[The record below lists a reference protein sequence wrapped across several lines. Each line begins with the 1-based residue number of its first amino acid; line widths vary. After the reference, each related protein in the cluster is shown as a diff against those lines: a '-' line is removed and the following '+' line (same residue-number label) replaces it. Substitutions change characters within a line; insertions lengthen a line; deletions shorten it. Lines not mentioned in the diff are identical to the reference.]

1 MDWMLFAAAGAA
13 LLTGLAVAGYTRWQ
27 SRKLLDSLEDM
38 LRAATEGEFTESA
51 FDETRMSRLETE
63 LAHYLSASAMS
74 ARNVE
79 REKEKIKTL
88 IADIS
93 HQTKT
98 PIANLLLYSELLAE
112 EELTQ
117 TAREKLVALHGQT
130 EKLQFLIEAL
140 VKLSRLENGII
151 RLCPED
157 HAVSYLFERV
167 REQYEAKAQQKG
179 LSLTVQETELHAV
192 FDPEW
197 TAEALANL
205 ADNAV
210 KYTKSGEIAFSAV
223 AYEMFVRIDV
233 RDTGMG
239 IAEEEQGKIFSR
251 FYRSQ
256 SAGESSDGVG
266 IGLYLTREIVSGE
279 GGYLRV
285 QSAVGKGSLFSM
297 YLPRE

>member
-1 MDWMLFAAAGAA
+1 MEWILFAATGAA

-117 TAREKLVALHGQT
+117 TAREKLAALHGQT

-151 RLCPED
+151 RLRPED
-157 HAVSYLFERV
+157 HAVTYLFERV

-210 KYTKSGEIAFSAV
+210 KYTKSGEIALSAV

>member
-1 MDWMLFAAAGAA
+1 MEWILFAAAGAA

-117 TAREKLVALHGQT
+117 TAREKLAALHGQT
-130 EKLQFLIEAL
+130 EKMQFLIEAL

-151 RLCPED
+151 RLRPED

-179 LSLTVQETELHAV
+179 LSLTVQETELRAV
-192 FDPEW
+192 FDPGW

-205 ADNAV
+205 VDNAV
-210 KYTKSGEIAFSAV
+210 KYTKNGEIALSAV

-285 QSAVGKGSLFSM
+285 QSAVGEGSLFSM

>member
-1 MDWMLFAAAGAA
+1 MEWILFAAAGAA

-117 TAREKLVALHGQT
+117 TAREKLAALHGQT

-151 RLCPED
+151 RLRPED

-192 FDPEW
+192 FEPEW

-210 KYTKSGEIAFSAV
+210 KYTKSGEIALSAV

>member
-1 MDWMLFAAAGAA
+1 MEWILFAAAGAA

-27 SRKLLDSLEDM
+27 SRKLLDSLEDI

-117 TAREKLVALHGQT
+117 TAREKLAALHGQT

-151 RLCPED
+151 RLRPED
-157 HAVSYLFERV
+157 HAVLHLFERV

-210 KYTKSGEIAFSAV
+210 KYTKSGEIALSAV

>member
-1 MDWMLFAAAGAA
+1 MEWILFAAAGAA

-117 TAREKLVALHGQT
+117 TAREKLAALHGQT

-151 RLCPED
+151 RLRPED
-157 HAVSYLFERV
+157 HAVLHLFERV

-210 KYTKSGEIAFSAV
+210 KYTKSGEIALSAV
-223 AYEMFVRIDV
+223 AYEIFVRIDV

>member
-1 MDWMLFAAAGAA
+1 MEWILFAAAGAA

-117 TAREKLVALHGQT
+117 TAREKLAALHGQT

-151 RLCPED
+151 RLRPED

-192 FDPEW
+192 FDPGW

-205 ADNAV
+205 VDNAV
-210 KYTKSGEIAFSAV
+210 KYTKNGEIALSAV

-256 SAGESSDGVG
+256 SAGESNDGVG

-285 QSAVGKGSLFSM
+285 QSAVGEGSLFSM

>member
-38 LRAATEGEFTESA
+38 LRAATEGDFTESA

-117 TAREKLVALHGQT
+117 TAREKLAALHGQT

-151 RLCPED
+151 RLRPED
-157 HAVSYLFERV
+157 HAVLHLFERV

-205 ADNAV
+205 ADNAI
-210 KYTKSGEIAFSAV
+210 KYTKSGEIALSAV

>member
-1 MDWMLFAAAGAA
+1 MEWILFAAAGAA

-117 TAREKLVALHGQT
+117 TAREKLAALHGQT

-151 RLCPED
+151 RLRPED
-157 HAVSYLFERV
+157 HAVLHLFERV

-179 LSLTVQETELHAV
+179 LSLTVQETDLHAV

-210 KYTKSGEIAFSAV
+210 KYTKSGEIALSAV

>member
-1 MDWMLFAAAGAA
+1 MEWRLFAAAGAA

-117 TAREKLVALHGQT
+117 TAREKLAALHGQT

-151 RLCPED
+151 RLRPED

-210 KYTKSGEIAFSAV
+210 KYTKSGEIALSAV

>member
-1 MDWMLFAAAGAA
+1 MEWILFAAAGAA

-117 TAREKLVALHGQT
+117 TAREKLAALHGQT

-151 RLCPED
+151 RLRPED

-179 LSLTVQETELHAV
+179 LSFTVQETELHAV

-210 KYTKSGEIAFSAV
+210 KYTKSGEIALSAV

>member
-1 MDWMLFAAAGAA
+1 MEWILFAAAGAA

-27 SRKLLDSLEDM
+27 SRKLLDLLEDM

-117 TAREKLVALHGQT
+117 TAREKLAALHGQT

-151 RLCPED
+151 RLRPED

-210 KYTKSGEIAFSAV
+210 KYTKSGEIALSAV

>member
-1 MDWMLFAAAGAA
+1 MEWILFAAAGAA

-38 LRAATEGEFTESA
+38 LCAATEGEFTESA

-117 TAREKLVALHGQT
+117 MAREKLAALHGQT

-151 RLCPED
+151 RLRPED
-157 HAVSYLFERV
+157 HAVLHLFERV

-210 KYTKSGEIAFSAV
+210 KYTKSGEIALSAV

>member
-1 MDWMLFAAAGAA
+1 MEWILFAAAGAA

-117 TAREKLVALHGQT
+117 TAREKLAALHGQT

-151 RLCPED
+151 RLRPED
-157 HAVSYLFERV
+157 HAVSHLFERV

-210 KYTKSGEIAFSAV
+210 KYTKSGEIALSAV

>member
-1 MDWMLFAAAGAA
+1 MEWILFATAGAA

-117 TAREKLVALHGQT
+117 TAREKLAALHGQT
-130 EKLQFLIEAL
+130 EKLQFLIGAL

-151 RLCPED
+151 RLRPGD
-157 HAVSYLFERV
+157 HAVLHLFERV

-205 ADNAV
+205 VDNAV
-210 KYTKSGEIAFSAV
+210 KYTKSGEIALSAV

-266 IGLYLTREIVSGE
+266 IGLYLTRKIVSGE

>member
-1 MDWMLFAAAGAA
+1 MEWILFAAAGAA

-117 TAREKLVALHGQT
+117 TAREKLAALHGQT

-151 RLCPED
+151 RMRPED

-210 KYTKSGEIAFSAV
+210 KYTKSGEIALSAV

>member
-1 MDWMLFAAAGAA
+1 MEWILFAAAGAA

-51 FDETRMSRLETE
+51 FDETRISRLETE

-117 TAREKLVALHGQT
+117 TAREKLAALHGQA

-179 LSLTVQETELHAV
+179 LSLTVQETELRAV
-192 FDPEW
+192 FDPGW

-205 ADNAV
+205 VDNAV
-210 KYTKSGEIAFSAV
+210 KYTKNGEIALSAV

-285 QSAVGKGSLFSM
+285 QSAVGEGSLFSM

>member
-1 MDWMLFAAAGAA
+1 MEWILFAAAGAA

-38 LRAATEGEFTESA
+38 LRAATEGDFTESA

-117 TAREKLVALHGQT
+117 TAREKLAALHGQT

-151 RLCPED
+151 RLRPED
-157 HAVSYLFERV
+157 HAVLHLFERV

-210 KYTKSGEIAFSAV
+210 KYTKSGEIALSAV

>member
-1 MDWMLFAAAGAA
+1 MEWILFAAAGAA
-13 LLTGLAVAGYTRWQ
+13 LLTGLVVAGYTRWQ

-117 TAREKLVALHGQT
+117 TAREKLAALHGQT

-151 RLCPED
+151 RLRPED

-210 KYTKSGEIAFSAV
+210 KYTKSGEIALSAV

>member
-1 MDWMLFAAAGAA
+1 MEWILFAAAGAA

-117 TAREKLVALHGQT
+117 TAREKLAALHGQT

-151 RLCPED
+151 RLRPED

-179 LSLTVQETELHAV
+179 LSLTVQETELRAV
-192 FDPEW
+192 FDPGW

-205 ADNAV
+205 VDNAV
-210 KYTKSGEIAFSAV
+210 KYTKSGEVALSAV

-285 QSAVGKGSLFSM
+285 QSAVGEGSLFSM

>member
-1 MDWMLFAAAGAA
+1 MEWILFAAAGAA

-88 IADIS
+88 IVDIS

-117 TAREKLVALHGQT
+117 TAREKLAALHGQT

-151 RLCPED
+151 RLRPED

-192 FDPEW
+192 FDPGW
-197 TAEALANL
+197 TVEALANL
-205 ADNAV
+205 VDNAV
-210 KYTKSGEIAFSAV
+210 KYTKSGEVALSAV

-233 RDTGMG
+233 KDTGMG

-285 QSAVGKGSLFSM
+285 QSAVGEGSLFSM

>member
-1 MDWMLFAAAGAA
+1 MEWILFAAAGAA

-117 TAREKLVALHGQT
+117 TAREKLAALHGQT

-151 RLCPED
+151 RLRPED

-210 KYTKSGEIAFSAV
+210 KYTKSGEIALSAV

-285 QSAVGKGSLFSM
+285 QSAVGKGYLFSM

>member
-1 MDWMLFAAAGAA
+1 MDWILFAAAGAA

-117 TAREKLVALHGQT
+117 TAREKLAALHGQT

-151 RLCPED
+151 RLRPED

-210 KYTKSGEIAFSAV
+210 KYTQSGEIALSAV

>member
-1 MDWMLFAAAGAA
+1 MEWILFAAAGAA

-117 TAREKLVALHGQT
+117 TAREKLAALHGQT

-151 RLCPED
+151 RLRPED

-179 LSLTVQETELHAV
+179 LSITVQETELHAV

-210 KYTKSGEIAFSAV
+210 KYTKSGEIALSAV

>member
-1 MDWMLFAAAGAA
+1 MEWILFAAAGAA

-117 TAREKLVALHGQT
+117 TAREKLAALHGQT

-151 RLCPED
+151 RLRPED
-157 HAVSYLFERV
+157 HAVLHLFERV

-210 KYTKSGEIAFSAV
+210 KYTKSGEIALSAV

>member
-117 TAREKLVALHGQT
+117 TAREKLAALHGQT

-151 RLCPED
+151 RLRPED
-157 HAVSYLFERV
+157 HAVLHLFERV

-210 KYTKSGEIAFSAV
+210 KYTKSGEIALSAV

>member
-1 MDWMLFAAAGAA
+1 MEWILFAAAGAA

-117 TAREKLVALHGQT
+117 TAREKLAALHGQT
-130 EKLQFLIEAL
+130 EKLQFLIGAL

-151 RLCPED
+151 RLRPED

-210 KYTKSGEIAFSAV
+210 KYTKSGEIALSAV

>member
-1 MDWMLFAAAGAA
+1 MEWILFAAAGAA

-117 TAREKLVALHGQT
+117 TAREKLAALHGQT

-151 RLCPED
+151 RLRPED

-239 IAEEEQGKIFSR
+239 VAEEEQGKIFSR

>member
-38 LRAATEGEFTESA
+38 LRAATEGDFTESA

-98 PIANLLLYSELLAE
+98 PIANPLLYSELLAE

-117 TAREKLVALHGQT
+117 TAREKLAALHGQT

-151 RLCPED
+151 RLRPED
-157 HAVSYLFERV
+157 HAVLHLFERV

-210 KYTKSGEIAFSAV
+210 KYTKSGEIALSAV

>member
-1 MDWMLFAAAGAA
+1 MEWILFAAAGAA

-117 TAREKLVALHGQT
+117 MAREKLAALHGQT

-151 RLCPED
+151 RLRPED
-157 HAVSYLFERV
+157 HAVLHLFERV

-210 KYTKSGEIAFSAV
+210 KYTKSGEIALSAV

-256 SAGESSDGVG
+256 STGESSDGVG

>member
-1 MDWMLFAAAGAA
+1 MEWILFAAAGAA

-117 TAREKLVALHGQT
+117 TAREKLAALHGQT

-151 RLCPED
+151 RLRPED
-157 HAVSYLFERV
+157 HAVLHLFERV

-210 KYTKSGEIAFSAV
+210 KYTKSGEIALSAV

-285 QSAVGKGSLFSM
+285 QSAVGEGSLFSM

>member
-1 MDWMLFAAAGAA
+1 MEWILFAAAGAA

-112 EELTQ
+112 EELT
-117 TAREKLVALHGQT
+117 
-130 EKLQFLIEAL
+130 
-140 VKLSRLENGII
+140 
-151 RLCPED
+151 
-157 HAVSYLFERV
+157 
-167 REQYEAKAQQKG
+167 
-179 LSLTVQETELHAV
+179 
-192 FDPEW
+192 
-197 TAEALANL
+197 
-205 ADNAV
+205 
-210 KYTKSGEIAFSAV
+210 
-223 AYEMFVRIDV
+223 
-233 RDTGMG
+233 
-239 IAEEEQGKIFSR
+239 
-251 FYRSQ
+251 
-256 SAGESSDGVG
+256 
-266 IGLYLTREIVSGE
+266 
-279 GGYLRV
+279 
-285 QSAVGKGSLFSM
+285 
-297 YLPRE
+297 

>member
-117 TAREKLVALHGQT
+117 TAREKLAALHGQT

-151 RLCPED
+151 RLCSED
-157 HAVSYLFERV
+157 HAVSYLFEQV

-179 LSLTVQETELHAV
+179 LSLTVQETDLHAV

-210 KYTKSGEIAFSAV
+210 KYTKSGEIALSAV

>member
-1 MDWMLFAAAGAA
+1 MEWILFAAAGAA

-74 ARNVE
+74 ARYVE

-117 TAREKLVALHGQT
+117 TAREKLAALHGQT

-151 RLCPED
+151 RLRPED

-210 KYTKSGEIAFSAV
+210 KYTKSGEIALSAV

>member
-1 MDWMLFAAAGAA
+1 M
-13 LLTGLAVAGYTRWQ
+13 
-27 SRKLLDSLEDM
+27 LDSLEDM

-117 TAREKLVALHGQT
+117 TAREKLAALHGQT

-151 RLCPED
+151 RLRPED

-210 KYTKSGEIAFSAV
+210 KYTKSGEIALSAV

>member
-1 MDWMLFAAAGAA
+1 MEWILFAAAGAA

-38 LRAATEGEFTESA
+38 LRAATEGDFTESA

-117 TAREKLVALHGQT
+117 TAREKLAALHGQT

-151 RLCPED
+151 RLRPED
-157 HAVSYLFERV
+157 HAVLHLFERV

-205 ADNAV
+205 ADNAI
-210 KYTKSGEIAFSAV
+210 KYTKSGEIALSAV

-256 SAGESSDGVG
+256 SAGESNDGVG

>member
-1 MDWMLFAAAGAA
+1 MEWILFAAAGAA

-63 LAHYLSASAMS
+63 LAQYLSASAMS

-117 TAREKLVALHGQT
+117 TAREKLAALHGQT

-151 RLCPED
+151 RLRPED
-157 HAVSYLFERV
+157 HAVLHLFERV

-210 KYTKSGEIAFSAV
+210 KYTKSGEIALSAV

-239 IAEEEQGKIFSR
+239 VAEEEQGKIFSR

>member
-1 MDWMLFAAAGAA
+1 MEWILFAAAGAA

-117 TAREKLVALHGQT
+117 TAREKLAALHGQT

-151 RLCPED
+151 RLRPED

-210 KYTKSGEIAFSAV
+210 KYTKSGEIALSAV

>member
-1 MDWMLFAAAGAA
+1 MEWILFAAAGAA

-38 LRAATEGEFTESA
+38 LRAATEGDFTESA

-117 TAREKLVALHGQT
+117 TAREKLAALHEQT

-151 RLCPED
+151 RLRPED
-157 HAVSYLFERV
+157 HAVLHLFERV

-179 LSLTVQETELHAV
+179 LSLTVQETELQAV

-205 ADNAV
+205 ADNAI
-210 KYTKSGEIAFSAV
+210 KYTKSGEIALSAV

-256 SAGESSDGVG
+256 SAGESNDGVG

>member
-1 MDWMLFAAAGAA
+1 MEWILFAAAGAA

-117 TAREKLVALHGQT
+117 TAREKLAALHGQT

-151 RLCPED
+151 RLRPED